1 MIAIIT
7 LDKSELQAIVIL
19 KRTPE
24 FKTLLDIFNRSIN
37 TLAITNAMM
46 KDEVV
51 SRWNQGRIQEL
62 LDILNKIKTADE
74 ELHAFNKEAR
84 THVE

>member
-1 MIAIIT
+1 MITIII
-7 LDKSELQAIVIL
+7 LDKQEIQAIVIL

-24 FKTLLDIFNRSIN
+24 FKILLDIFNRSIN
-37 TLAITNAMM
+37 TLAITNAMT
-46 KDEVV
+46 KDEVI
-51 SRWNQGRIQEL
+51 SRWNQGRVQEL
-62 LDILNKIKTADE
+62 LDIVNKIKTADE